1 MYRRGRETPS
11 VHKMKLNSRSGIGSS
26 GDGGHFL
33 KRSKILHELY
43 NHSLSM
49 HDSKH
54 LKKLPEACGWMKNVM
69 KFNKNKFE
77 IHFLNFIFLLMNKN
91 YPHFY

>member
-1 MYRRGRETPS
+1 
-11 VHKMKLNSRSGIGSS
+11 MKLNSRSGIGSS

-54 LKKLPEACGWMKNVM
+54 LKKLPEACG
-69 KFNKNKFE
+69 
-77 IHFLNFIFLLMNKN
+77 
-91 YPHFY
+91 